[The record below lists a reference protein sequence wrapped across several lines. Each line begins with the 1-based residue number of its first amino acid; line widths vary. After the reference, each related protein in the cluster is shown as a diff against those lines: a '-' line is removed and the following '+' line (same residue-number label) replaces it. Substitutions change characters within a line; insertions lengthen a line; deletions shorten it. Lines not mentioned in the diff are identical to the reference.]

1 MEVLKR
7 LSHFWVRVFLIIA
20 LCVVLP
26 LSIITMLIG
35 INMERSLQTEL
46 SNSIVQNISRN
57 ERYLTTQLNS
67 LAYLSNAFVYDDTF
81 RSFLMDENSS
91 LFHTTSY
98 FDEFLNRIDFLTN
111 SEIIRKAK
119 VLVFDKYDR
128 FYTNWSMNYKDYSF
142 IKNEPWV
149 QESLNAKGAISWA
162 LFEPG
167 YIENDSSNYISLA
180 RTIGNLG
187 TVGDYVGTI
196 IVSINQSDLAD
207 LLLEYGYEGD
217 SIAVVLDDGKILMKR
232 GDLITSEIASSLS
245 AEIGEEKSLVHKID
259 GVDYLVTKYS
269 IPKPWT
275 FDGQIL
281 SVLHFTDYSPIAESV
296 RKSMQ
301 STWLLILGGIILSSA
316 VAIYVS
322 RYIVKSITLLTE
334 QVEAFSGEN
343 QITGLEVSRMDE
355 IGKLNR
361 GIIRMSIRIR
371 NLFAKV
377 KEESAIKEQYHYE
390 SLRANLN
397 PHFLFNTLNTI
408 KWMAVIRKAD
418 NISTSI
424 EMLAKVMRYS
434 MNKDGNTVT
443 ISEEVDNVISYV
455 YIHNIRYE
463 NFITLKIEIPDE
475 MMSLRTQKFIL
486 QPIVENA
493 IIHGFD
499 ESIGTLE
506 IIIRAEMAEN
516 GFYLYVIN
524 NGKTISQE
532 AIAQFIERRE
542 IDPEIK
548 RMKITGIGLKNVD
561 ECLRI
566 RFGKNYGLSLS
577 CENGYTKVTYHLPVL
592 EEEAG
597 E

>member
-7 LSHFWVRVFLIIA
+7 LSHFWVRVFIIIA

-26 LSIITMLIG
+26 LSIIALLIG
-35 INMERSLQTEL
+35 INMERALRSEL

-81 RSFLMDENSS
+81 RDYLMDEDSS
-91 LFHTTSY
+91 LFHTTLY
-98 FDEFLNRIDFLTN
+98 FDEFLTRIDFLTN

-149 QESLNAKGAISWA
+149 KESLNAKGAISWA

-180 RTIGNLG
+180 RSIGSLG
-187 TVGDYVGTI
+187 TVGDYTGTI
-196 IVSINQSDLAD
+196 IVSISQNDLAD
-207 LLLEYGYEGD
+207 ILLEYGYEGD

-232 GDLITSEIASSLS
+232 GALITSELASSLS
-245 AEIGEEKSLVHKID
+245 AEIEDEKSLVQEID
-259 GVDYLVTKYS
+259 GVDYLITKYS

-281 SVLHFTDYSPIAESV
+281 NVLHFTDYSPIAERV

-301 STWLLILGGIILSSA
+301 STWLLIVGGIILSSA

-322 RYIVKSITLLTE
+322 RYIVKPITLLTE

-434 MNKDGNTVT
+434 MNKEGNTVT
-443 ISEEVDNVISYV
+443 LAEEVENVTSYV
-455 YIHNIRYE
+455 YIHNIRYDK
-463 NFITLKIEIPDE
+463 FITLNVEIPQS
-475 MMSLRTQKFIL
+475 MMGLRTQKFIL

-499 ESIGTLE
+499 ESLGALE
-506 IIIRAEMAEN
+506 IIIKAEMAED
-516 GFYLYVIN
+516 GFYIYVIN
-524 NGKTISQE
+524 NGKAISQE
-532 AIAQFIERRE
+532 AIAQFIARRE
-542 IDPEIK
+542 IDSEIK

-566 RFGKNYGLSLS
+566 RFGKEYGLSLS
-577 CENGYTKVTYHLPVL
+577 CEDGHTKVTYHLPIL
-592 EEEAG
+592 EEGAE